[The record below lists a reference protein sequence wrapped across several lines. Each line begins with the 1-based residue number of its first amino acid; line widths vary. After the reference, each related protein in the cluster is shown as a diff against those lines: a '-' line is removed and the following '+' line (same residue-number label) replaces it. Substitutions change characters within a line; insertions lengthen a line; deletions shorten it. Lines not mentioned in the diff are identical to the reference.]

1 MVFVDVKYHDY
12 LLTTAYMGDTPS
24 VQLRNATTTCQVRVH
39 GRATRSPPL
48 TMSLVVVPV
57 DVKYHD
63 YLLTTAYM
71 GDTPSVQ
78 LRNATTTCQVRVHGR
93 ATRSPPLTMS
103 LVVVPVDVKYQD
115 YLLTTAYMGDPPS
128 VQLRKATTT
137 TCRVRAH
144 GHASHLYPIHPFNNE
159 SCGGSCG
166 RKAQDYLLTT
176 ARTGDPLC
184 VQLRNAATTTYQK
197 NISCLILDGEV
208 WPQDVEVKGGRQQTA
223 VTAPLLPLA
232 QQESVANPRLN
243 QVVDSVCLGF
253 CGETDASLCML
264 RQQRRFV

>member
-1 MVFVDVKYHDY
+1 MDELVI
-12 LLTTAYMGDTPS
+12 S
-24 VQLRNATTTCQVRVH
+24 
-39 GRATRSPPL
+39 TRSTPL

-63 YLLTTAYM
+63 CLLTTA
-71 GDTPSVQ
+71 
-78 LRNATTTCQVRVHGR
+78 C
-93 ATRSPPLTMS
+93 
-103 LVVVPVDVKYQD
+103 
-115 YLLTTAYMGDPPS
+115 
-128 VQLRKATTT
+128 
-137 TCRVRAH
+137 
-144 GHASHLYPIHPFNNE
+144 
-159 SCGGSCG
+159 
-166 RKAQDYLLTT
+166 
-176 ARTGDPLC
+176 TGDPLC
-184 VQLRNAATTTYQK
+184 VQLRNATTTTTYQK